1 MRDKSVGED
10 SLTAGS
16 EAAAIAHGGRK
27 NLLRRVANRILHA
40 LARVCPGSYGLR
52 PRLHRWRG
60 VKIGRGVFIG
70 EDVYLENEYPEAIE
84 IGDNCEIGLRTVIL
98 AHLRGPGRVVI
109 GRNSF
114 IGPCCLIAGAN
125 DRVLTIGEGAVIG
138 GGAVITADV
147 PAGVM
152 IKPPAYPVAAQVQ
165 VPLVGATYQEFVRGL
180 RPPGARRRSTPGR
193 PQVAMADAKGNEVG
207 QSNQE

>member
-1 MRDKSVGED
+1 MAE
-10 SLTAGS
+10 TA
-16 EAAAIAHGGRK
+16 RK
-27 NLLRRVANRILHA
+27 TLWRRMVNRMLHA

-60 VKIGRGVFIG
+60 VSIGRGVFIG

-109 GRNSF
+109 ERNAF

-125 DRVLTIGEGAVIG
+125 GRILTIGEGAVIG

-147 PAGVM
+147 PAGVLV
-152 IKPPAYPVAAQVQ
+152 KPPPYPIAARAQVA
-165 VPLVGATYQEFVRGL
+165 LVGATYQEFVRGL
-180 RPPGARRRSTPGR
+180 RPVRANRRPGEEPEDIT
-193 PQVAMADAKGNEVG
+193 VANGKGSQLG
-207 QSNQE
+207 QSN